1 MGRVKGERVLLL
13 IVLSAMCAWAQT
25 PQTRYLEYSTY
36 VGGDAL
42 VLAANAAGLVCVASA
57 QSGLTE
63 INADGSLGYFKPYDQ
78 MPTFQ
83 GFGPT
88 VNAVAIDSTGNCYL
102 AGSSGIVPTPGAYQS
117 VPKSMFVAEFDSQ
130 GNVVFATYLGG
141 SGPDS
146 AGGIALDASGNVWV
160 AGTTASNDFP
170 VVNPIQSTFQGGQN
184 DAFISEL
191 KSDGTQLLFATY
203 LGGVGN
209 EGAVGIAIDGSGNVI
224 VAGTTTSTNFLTRNP
239 LEPTLGAANDGFIT
253 RISSAGQL
261 VYSTYFGQ
269 TSDADIYDVTADS
282 AGDMFVAGIATGP
295 SFPLVNP
302 LAGQQPP
309 AFVSKLNSSGSAVV
323 FSTYFGLVDGVAQPT
338 GNSLQVDSQGNVY
351 FGGTVMPGAGSI
363 PLLNSTQGTPT
374 SYYLAALDPNG
385 NLVYSSFYGSAA
397 LMDQPTALSL
407 GMDSSG
413 NLYAGGLTAFQIEVP
428 LLVPLP
434 LEGTYDPFAGCSNCQ
449 PVPQPF
455 VGNVALGSRASFSMP
470 TALTPFGLTTVGTP
484 NPISPA
490 ITVYN
495 TGTTNID
502 ISSIATTGD
511 YSQTNNCPATLA
523 PGTDCAVTVTFTP
536 TVAGT
541 RPGSVVIS
549 DDSPGNP
556 HTIQLSGTA
565 QAPMVVLYPTSLTFD
580 PRTLNTTSK
589 YQVVNLSIS
598 CCVSLTIGQIST
610 SGDFA
615 ENNSCGVSLPPEYN
629 CSIYVYFTPTALG
642 TRTGTLTITDNLG
655 IQTVPLTGTGT
666 LSLGLGIASGSGS
679 SSSVTVKAGDD
690 TSYDMQIGGGGL
702 SGTATFTCTGA
713 PTGAS
718 CIVPSS
724 ESVSATTYTYF
735 KVAVETSAPVGA
747 ALRQKGSSFAWVWAM
762 ALIGV
767 VFLPA
772 DGRLW
777 RFGRKMWAML
787 PLLPLLLIVF
797 IASCG
802 GNGNGGGGSGSGG
815 TPAGTYTLTV
825 TANTGSATQSQK
837 LTLIVVQ

>member
-1 MGRVKGERVLLL
+1 MRHIKLKWLLMVL
-13 IVLSAMCAWAQT
+13 AAGYTWAQT

-63 INADGSLGYFKPYDQ
+63 INVDGSLAYFKAFDQ

-83 GFGPT
+83 GAGPT
-88 VNAVAIDSTGNCYL
+88 VEGVAIDSAGNCYL
-102 AGSSGIVPTPGAYQS
+102 AGKSEIVPTPGAYQS

-141 SGPDS
+141 SGLDS
-146 AGGIALDASGNVWV
+146 VGGIALDASRNVWI

-184 DAFISEL
+184 DAFISKL
-191 KSDGTQLLFATY
+191 KGDGTQLLFETY

-209 EGAVGIAIDGSGNVI
+209 EGAVGIAVDGSANVT

-239 LEPTLGAANDGFIT
+239 LEPTLGGSNDGFIT
-253 RISSAGQL
+253 KISSAGQL

-269 TSDADIYDVTADS
+269 TSDADIYDVTVDS
-282 AGDMFVAGIATGP
+282 AGDMFVAGVATGP
-295 SFPLVNP
+295 GFPLVNP
-302 LAGQQPP
+302 LAGQQMPG
-309 AFVSKLNSSGSAVV
+309 FVSKLNSSGSAVV

-338 GNSLQVDSQGNVY
+338 SNSLQADSQGNVY

-363 PLLNSTQGTPT
+363 PLLNPIQGTPT
-374 SYYLAALDPNG
+374 SYYLAALDSTG
-385 NLVYSSFYGSAA
+385 KLVYSSFYGSSA
-397 LMDQPTALSL
+397 LTDQPTALSL
-407 GMDSSG
+407 GIDSSA
-413 NLYAGGLTAFQIEVP
+413 NLYAGGLTALQIEVP

-434 LEGTYDPFAGCSNCQ
+434 LEGTYDPFAGCGNCQ

-470 TALTPFGLTTVGTP
+470 TALTPFGLATVGVSYYFTP
-484 NPISPA
+484 S
-490 ITVYN
+490 ITLYN

-502 ISSIATTGD
+502 ISGIATTGD
-511 YSQTNNCPATLA
+511 YSQTNNCPATMA
-523 PGTDCAVTVTFTP
+523 PGMECAVTVTFTP

-598 CCVSLTIGQIST
+598 CCVNLTIGQIST
-610 SGDFA
+610 SGDFS

-642 TRTGTLTITDNLG
+642 TRTGALTITDNLG

-679 SSSVTVKAGDD
+679 SSSATVKAGND

-702 SGTATFTCTGA
+702 SGTATFTCAGA
-713 PTGAS
+713 PAGAS

-735 KVAVETSAPVGA
+735 KVAVETSASVGA
-747 ALRQKGSSFAWVWAM
+747 ALQSRGSSPAWLWAI
-762 ALIGV
+762 ALIGIV
-767 VFLPA
+767 LVPA
-772 DGRLW
+772 RGRS
-777 RFGRKMWAML
+777 RRSGRKLRAML
-787 PLLPLLLIVF
+787 LLLLMMLL
-797 IASCG
+797 ASCG
-802 GNGNGGGGSGSGG
+802 GGGGGSGSGSGG
-815 TPAGTYTLTV
+815 TPAGTYGLTV
-825 TANTGSATQSQK
+825 TASTASATQSQK